1 MTDGWV
7 TKINQPQGR
16 GHHRRE
22 IINTYTIYELQ
33 NAQSQRQGNT
43 ITVQSLT
50 AAKRAASKMQMF
62 QGTVMLIAQNG
73 YPVASKVGNK
83 WIH

>member
-1 MTDGWV
+1 M
-7 TKINQPQGR
+7 
-16 GHHRRE
+16 
-22 IINTYTIYELQ
+22 NTYTIFELQ
-33 NAQSQRQGNT
+33 NAQSHRQGK
-43 ITVQSLT
+43 TVTAQSLT
-50 AAKRAASKMQMF
+50 AAKRMASRMQMF